1 MPRVLCRPPPPVTNL
16 GLRRPGWA
24 AVYSIKRREEPE
36 VARATLNGIV
46 IAESDHTEVI
56 EGNHYFPPD
65 SVNSDYL
72 RESQRHTHCRWKGQA
87 RDYGLMVDGHLIED
101 AAWFYPNPKDVAA
114 NIKDHVAFY
123 PGKVEV
129 QG

>member
-1 MPRVLCRPPPPVTNL
+1 M
-16 GLRRPGWA
+16 
-24 AVYSIKRREEPE
+24 
-36 VARATLNGIV
+36 ARATLNGIV

-101 AAWFYPNPKDVAA
+101 VAA